1 MSDAD
6 ESREPALPLSGPG
19 EPAPEPPQVD
29 DYEIIEWL
37 GEGGMG
43 TVWRA
48 RQLSTDRVVALK
60 VMSQRALRSKGNV
73 RSRFEREVT
82 LAASLEHPNIARV
95 YESGIRKS
103 HHFYAMELIDGKPLD
118 EYVRQQKLSVPG
130 ILELMHRVCLAVQY
144 AHQRSIIHRDLK
156 PSNILVTSDGQP
168 HVLDFGLAR
177 SLVSEERTEKLSTAG
192 DVMGTY
198 EYMSPEQ
205 AAGDVKAID
214 KASDVYSLGIILY
227 HLLTGDWPY
236 DVTGRDYRV
245 LERIR
250 EQEPAR
256 PSEKV
261 PGFDRDLEALLLKA
275 LAKSPKERYGSAGE
289 LSDDIQQW
297 LAGWP
302 VSARSIDTWYLLRK
316 FVARNRVAVSVA
328 SLVTIIILS
337 SGFIGIFSYSQARSA
352 FRELESRE
360 LDYKQ
365 GVRENAAL
373 LNRTAFRLFLEFW
386 SASDARAEGFRRFF
400 PEKSREFAA
409 ACFLLD
415 ARPIDER
422 RVEFGELFSGKHRS
436 FGHFIMGEWFLRNG
450 EAAKATE
457 EYRAC
462 FQDGHNPEDPDEWF
476 VDMAEE
482 RLARLPDRAP
492 RNHLR

>member
-1 MSDAD
+1 MD

-19 EPAPEPPQVD
+19 EPAPEPPQID

-48 RQLSTDRVVALK
+48 RQLSTGRVVALK
-60 VMSQRALRSKGNV
+60 VMSQRALRSKGSV

-103 HHFYAMELIDGKPLD
+103 HHFYAMELIDGQPLD
-118 EYVRQQKLSVPG
+118 EYVRQRKLSVQG
-130 ILELMHRVCLAVQY
+130 ILGLMHRVCLAVEY

-177 SLVSEERTEKLSTAG
+177 SLVSEGRTEKLSVAG

-205 AAGDVKAID
+205 AAGDVEAIG

-245 LERIR
+245 LERIQ

-275 LAKSPKERYGSAGE
+275 LAKSPKERYGSAGQM
-289 LSDDIQQW
+289 SDDVQQW
-297 LAGWP
+297 LAGRP

-316 FVARNRVAVSVA
+316 FVARNRMAVSVA
-328 SLVTIIILS
+328 SLVALIILS
-337 SGFIGIFSYSQARSA
+337 SGFIGIFSYGWARSA
-352 FRELESRE
+352 LRQLESRE
-360 LDYKQ
+360 RAYQ
-365 GVRENAAL
+365 QYVRETTAL
-373 LNRTAFRLFLEFW
+373 LNRTAFALFLEYW
-386 SASDARAEGFRRFF
+386 SASDARAAGFGYSF
-400 PEKSREFAA
+400 PDQSRELVAA
-409 ACFLLD
+409 RFLLD
-415 ARPIDER
+415 RRPVDER
-422 RVEFGELFSGKHRS
+422 RAAFGDLFSGRHRS
-436 FGHFIMGEWFLRNG
+436 FGHFILGEWFLQNG
-450 EAAKATE
+450 DPGKATE

-462 FQDGHNPEDPDEWF
+462 LQDDHDPGDPNEWF
-476 VDMAEE
+476 VTMAKE
-482 RLARLPDRAP
+482 RLARSPDGASRDVL
-492 RNHLR
+492 H